1 MTNSGFMEKIEL
13 IKSVKNER
21 IFDDRRK
28 EGQSGRLEV

>member
-21 IFDDRRK
+21 IFDDRRR
-28 EGQSGRLEV
+28 ERRAIWES